1 MSGGKRS
8 AYIIKKNCKGEIVMK
23 KILTVALALVAL
35 LALVA
40 GCGGEKKTEDAGTA
54 KKVVLK
60 IGATPVPH
68 AEILNFIK
76 PTLAKEGVD
85 LEIIEFS
92 DYVKPNLALNDKELD
107 ANFFQHTPYLN
118 KFAAER
124 NLALT
129 VLTNVHIEPMGIYS
143 KSVKSLDAVPVG
155 AKVGIP
161 NDPTNGGRALAI
173 LASAN
178 LLKLKDG
185 VGISGTPA
193 DIIDNPKKLEIV
205 EVEAA
210 LLPRSLD
217 DVALS
222 VINSN
227 FAMEA
232 KLNPVKDSLFTEPK
246 DSPYANIVA
255 IRKGDEN
262 RPELQKLAKA
272 LTSPEV
278 KKFIEDKYQGAVV
291 PAF

>member
-1 MSGGKRS
+1 
-8 AYIIKKNCKGEIVMK
+8 MK
-23 KILTVALALVAL
+23 KIIAVALALVSL
-35 LALVA
+35 LAFVA
-40 GCGGEKKTEDAGTA
+40 GCGGDKKEAEKSPA

-60 IGATPVPH
+60 VGATPVPH

-76 PTLAKEGVD
+76 PTLEKEGID
-85 LEIIEFS
+85 LQIIEFS

-107 ANFFQHTPYLN
+107 ANFFQHIPYLE
-118 KFAAER
+118 KFAKER
-124 NLALT
+124 NLPLT
-129 VLTNVHIEPMGIYS
+129 TLTKVHIEPMGIYS
-143 KSVKSLDAVPVG
+143 KSIKSLDALPEG
-155 AKVGIP
+155 AKIAIP
-161 NDPTNGGRALAI
+161 NDPTNGGRALAM
-173 LASAN
+173 LQSAK

-185 VGISGTPA
+185 VGISGTPS
-193 DIIDNPKKLEIV
+193 DIVENPKNFSIV
-205 EVEAA
+205 EIEAA

-217 DVALS
+217 DVAIS

-232 KLNPVKDSLFTEPK
+232 QLNPVKDSLFTEPK

-278 KKFIEDKYQGAVV
+278 KKFIEDKYKGAVV